1 MKSWAAIYPG
11 DASPPVCGSAGCGE
25 TMLAVDFLG
34 RGPVEFG
41 EPGGFMIF
49 QENAAELTAH
59 VRSPAIDLRVT
70 KS

>member
-1 MKSWAAIYPG
+1 
-11 DASPPVCGSAGCGE
+11 
-25 TMLAVDFLG
+25 MLAVDFLG
-34 RGPVEFG
+34 RGPVEFGEPGGLEFG